1 LLADA
6 FKEYPGVTSAWIML
20 FAGCLWQ
27 LDPHSSPFPRRRNKL
42 MDDHGIPSAKRCGN
56 AFLLE

>member
-27 LDPHSSPFPRRRNKL
+27 LDPTFFTLSSTPQQAY
-42 MDDHGIPSAKRCGN
+42 G
-56 AFLLE
+56 

>member
-6 FKEYPGVTSAWIML
+6 FKEYPGVTSAWIL

-27 LDPHSSPFPRRRNKL
+27 LDPTFFTLSSTPQQAY
-42 MDDHGIPSAKRCGN
+42 G
-56 AFLLE
+56 